1 MLTVKQVRA
10 VLEGHADSIG
20 KNKDGY
26 IVLRRGFFYTNGMS
40 GEKFADSAVRR
51 LAEAGIQTR
60 IVNTAVIWKA
70 FRGGA
75 SVAQGSHFKAILVA
89 Q

>member
-20 KNKDGY
+20 RNKDGH
-26 IVLRRGFFYTNGMS
+26 IVLRRAFFYTNGMS
-40 GEKFADSAVRR
+40 GEKFADSAVKR
-51 LAEAGIQTR
+51 LAEAGIPTR
-60 IVNTAVIWKA
+60 IVDTAVIWKA

-75 SVAQGSHFKAILVA
+75 SVARGSHFKAVLVDN
-89 Q
+89 

>member
-20 KNKDGY
+20 RNKDGH

-40 GEKFADSAVRR
+40 GEKFADSAMKH
-51 LAEAGIQTR
+51 LAAAGIQTR
-60 IVNTAVIWKA
+60 IVDTATIWKA

-75 SVAQGSHFKAILVA
+75 SVAQGSHFKAVLVA

>member
-1 MLTVKQVRA
+1 MLTVKQVRS
-10 VLEGHADSIG
+10 VLEGYADTIG
-20 KNKDGY
+20 KNKDGH

-40 GEKFADSAVRR
+40 GEKFADSAMKR

-60 IVNTAVIWKA
+60 LVDAGCIWKA

-75 SVAQGSHFKAILVA
+75 SVAQGSHFKAVLVA